1 MPFLKATHQKETHS
15 QRFERISKIN
25 GLRHAIFSYSIPKD
39 KYIGE
44 WKDNVKQGK
53 GHFVSRT
60 GKLYEGD
67 WERNYRHG
75 FGVLA
80 QRGGNLVFRLQYRG
94 DWKNG
99 WPDGEGVRHYEDG
112 GIYKGAF
119 RRGKRHGYGQM
130 W

>member
-1 MPFLKATHQKETHS
+1 MPFLKAIYNKETYC
-15 QRFERISKIN
+15 QRLERISRIN
-25 GLRHAIFSYSIPKD
+25 GLRHAIFSVPKD

-44 WKDNVKQGK
+44 WKDNVKEGK
-53 GHFVSRT
+53 GHYVSRS

-80 QRGGNLVFRLQYRG
+80 QRKENLVFDLEYRG
-94 DWKNG
+94 NWKNG
-99 WPDGEGVRHYEDG
+99 WPDGEGFKRYPDG
-112 GIYKGAF
+112 SFYIGNF